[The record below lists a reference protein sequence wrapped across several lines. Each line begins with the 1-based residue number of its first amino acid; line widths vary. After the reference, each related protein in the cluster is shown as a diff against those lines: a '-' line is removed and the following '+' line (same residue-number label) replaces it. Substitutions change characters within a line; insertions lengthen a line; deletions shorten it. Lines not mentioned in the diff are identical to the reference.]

1 MLLGQAHIRVV
12 RVQTNFVICPDL
24 LETQLSKLV
33 MILNFNGAYLDL
45 FERTVMVEALIV
57 LSGEWSVNEEAVFRS
72 I

>member
-1 MLLGQAHIRVV
+1 M
-12 RVQTNFVICPDL
+12 F
-24 LETQLSKLV
+24 
-33 MILNFNGAYLDL
+33 LNFNGAYLDL